1 MEERYEIRVQGFVGP
16 ALRAA
21 FTGLRCESVA
31 REWTIRGRLSADQ
44 LGALLVRLDR
54 CGVELIRV
62 RYQHD
67 RPEEPA
73 PDDTAAE
80 PDWTQAVVTP
90 AG

>member
-21 FTGLRCESVA
+21 FAGLRCESVA
-31 REWTIRGRLSADQ
+31 REWTIRGRLSADE

-62 RYQHD
+62 HYQHD
-67 RPEEPA
+67 RPDEPA
-73 PDDTAAE
+73 RDTTAPE
-80 PDWTQAVVTP
+80 PDRSEPVVTP